1 MNELGENSPL
11 RLGIWG
17 YGRMGRAIADIAR
30 VAGDEIVWVADRS
43 ASGSPDRGQLLAV
56 DVVVEFTRPEAAP
69 DHVRQCLE
77 AGVPVVCGTTG
88 WQGRLEEMRA
98 LARSGQGAFLW
109 ASNFSI
115 GVHLF
120 QAMLA
125 HAGRVMQRHPAYRAM
140 IRETH
145 HVHKKDAPSGTA
157 ITLARDIDLRVKRYD
172 GWELVH
178 GTGHGKRSNAPLPST
193 IPINSERTGE
203 VPGKHSVTWAG
214 PDDRITI
221 THEAFGRK
229 GFANGAVHAAEWL
242 QGRQGLFTMD
252 DVLDV
257 DG

>member
-1 MNELGENSPL
+1 MNESGENSPL

-43 ASGSPDRGQLLAV
+43 ASGSPDRGQLQAV

-98 LARSGQGAFLW
+98 LARSGQGALLW

-157 ITLARDIDLRVKRYD
+157 ITLAETLIGVSGGRFTDWALAGETALGETV
-172 GWELVH
+172 
-178 GTGHGKRSNAPLPST
+178 LP
-193 IPINSERTGE
+193 IRAIREDE
-203 VPGKHSVTWAG
+203 VPG
-214 PDDRITI
+214 
-221 THEAFGRK
+221 THEILWESPIDTIALKHTAHNRE
-229 GFANGAVHAAEWL
+229 GFARGAWQAARWIR
-242 QGRQGLFTMD
+242 GRRGLYTMQ
-252 DVLDV
+252 DVLQIPHA
-257 DG
+257 DGRE

>member
-1 MNELGENSPL
+1 MNGPGEKAPL

-30 VAGDEIVWVADRS
+30 SAGDEIVWVADRS
-43 ASGSPDRGQLLAV
+43 ASGAPSREQILAV
-56 DVVVEFTRPEAAP
+56 DVVVEFTQPGAAP

-88 WQGRLEEMRA
+88 WRDSLPKMQE
-98 LARSGQGAFLW
+98 LARSGQGALLW

-125 HAGRVMQRHPAYRAM
+125 HAGRLMERHPAYRAM

-157 ITLARDIDLRVKRYD
+157 ITLAETLIEASGGRFSDWKLSGDTAIGETALLIQAIRED
-172 GWELVH
+172 
-178 GTGHGKRSNAPLPST
+178 
-193 IPINSERTGE
+193 E
-203 VPGKHSVTWAG
+203 VPG
-214 PDDRITI
+214 
-221 THEAFGRK
+221 THEILWDSPIDSIALKHTAHNRE
-229 GFANGAVHAAEWL
+229 GFARGAWQAAHWIR
-242 QGRQGLFTMD
+242 GRRGSFTMKE
-252 DVLDV
+252 VLELPDQESLK
-257 DG
+257 